1 MRVCEKKYRY
11 MLPNRIQ
18 KYKELKNDDIASY
31 SFVCFCISDIQ
42 RRFVS
47 KFFVAVLT
55 VFDPCVYNLVRIITE
70 QLTNDFDG
78 SDHPGL
84 GRCSPWQPT
93 SHAPI

>member
-1 MRVCEKKYRY
+1 

-18 KYKELKNDDIASY
+18 KYKELKNDGIASY

-47 KFFVAVLT
+47 KFLQPDLT
-55 VFDPCVYNLVRIITE
+55 VFDPCVYNLVRFGSE

-78 SDHPGL
+78 SDRLGL
-84 GRCSPWQPT
+84 GWCSPQQPN
-93 SHAPI
+93 SHTPI

>member
-18 KYKELKNDDIASY
+18 IYKELKNDGIASY

-47 KFFVAVLT
+47 KFLQPDLT

-70 QLTNDFDG
+70 QLTNDFNG
-78 SDHPGL
+78 SDRPVL
-84 GRCSPWQPT
+84 GRCSP
-93 SHAPI
+93 